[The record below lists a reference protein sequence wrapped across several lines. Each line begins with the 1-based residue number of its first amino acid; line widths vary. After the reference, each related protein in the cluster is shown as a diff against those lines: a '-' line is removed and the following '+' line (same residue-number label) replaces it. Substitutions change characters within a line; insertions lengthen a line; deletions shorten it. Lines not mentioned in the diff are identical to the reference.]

1 MAARKMMAAKGE
13 GDYWQ
18 KTGDAES
25 LERLPVDWVV
35 QLQYGRGQSNA
46 VAQHQGVLMFKEAS

>member
-1 MAARKMMAAKGE
+1 MAARKMTTAKGE
-13 GDYWQ
+13 RVYWQ
-18 KTGDAES
+18 KSGDAEC
-25 LERLPVDWVV
+25 LERLPVDWGV